1 MIIKRKRAKLSKVGA
16 VEMIPD
22 AELTGARLVAAIDD
36 ILLNN
41 EKDNRWQR
49 RPREGIPDASDRLY
63 QVVKTLV

>member
-49 RPREGIPDASDRLY
+49 HPKGSIPDASDRLY

>member
-1 MIIKRKRAKLSKVGA
+1 MIIKRKTQSLVKVGA

-49 RPREGIPDASDRLY
+49 RPKGKASQM
-63 QVVKTLV
+63 QVIVCIKL

>member
-1 MIIKRKRAKLSKVGA
+1 
-16 VEMIPD
+16 MIPD

-41 EKDNRWQR
+41 EKTTDGNGVQG
-49 RPREGIPDASDRLY
+49 EGIPDASDRLY